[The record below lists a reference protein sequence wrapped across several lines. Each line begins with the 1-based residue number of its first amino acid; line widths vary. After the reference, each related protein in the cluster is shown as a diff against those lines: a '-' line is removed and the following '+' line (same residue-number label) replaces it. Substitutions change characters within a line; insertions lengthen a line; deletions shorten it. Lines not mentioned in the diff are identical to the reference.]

1 MIYGV
6 YAVKDI
12 LVGFNAPFVMV
23 NDEIAKRTFK
33 NTVDQKPEKNDLQ
46 LWRLSQWNDIT
57 GEFLNNQP
65 EMLAFGKEDQ

>member
-12 LVGFNAPFVMV
+12 LVGFNAPFVLV
-23 NDEIAKRTFK
+23 NDDIAKRAFK
-33 NTVDQKPEKNDLQ
+33 NSVGQKPEKDDLQ

-65 EMLAFGKEDQ
+65 EMLAFGKEDL

>member
-33 NTVDQKPEKNDLQ
+33 ITVDQKPEKNDLQ
-46 LWRLSQWNDIT
+46 LWRLSQWNDVT